1 MEYLLL
7 KFLHF
12 SGLIFWLGSL
22 MYVVSQIRLLEKGNI
37 SSVSYR
43 ETVSQSLQYYKKWTN
58 PAMMF
63 AWLAGI
69 ALIVFHGL
77 EWFRTNLWIHQK
89 ILLLIFLTV
98 YQVYCRIRLKR
109 MSESADSVKSVS
121 NAVFSGYFY
130 LIILFI
136 LLLAVFRPASMGIMG
151 LIVGA
156 AAIGMIY
163 ISYQMFSKKSRQ
175 H

>member
-1 MEYLLL
+1 
-7 KFLHF
+7 
-12 SGLIFWLGSL
+12 
-22 MYVVSQIRLLEKGNI
+22 
-37 SSVSYR
+37 
-43 ETVSQSLQYYKKWTN
+43 
-58 PAMMF
+58 
-63 AWLAGI
+63 
-69 ALIVFHGL
+69 
-77 EWFRTNLWIHQK
+77 
-89 ILLLIFLTV
+89 
-98 YQVYCRIRLKR
+98 